1 MRYAIIK
8 QGGLCAG
15 GIEKY
20 LQQISK
26 MLIEA
31 GHTVTYYYTDAVT
44 CGPSNWMHPGTDI
57 IRKQYMESIGA
68 KLVEVSCSHI
78 ESLERGGKWLDT
90 DFWELFQEDDFDVVI
105 GGHKGEPCWP
115 FSEMKNVGI
124 VETVHGTDFTSG
136 ASKYADAYILIS
148 EIQNAK
154 WFKSGGVP
162 EKTYNIYPTISM
174 PNFTADQKSK
184 YDIPENKFV
193 FGMHQSNRT
202 GLWSGMPL
210 AAYKL
215 IESDKTCF
223 VMLGGEAAYEKQA
236 EDIGVN
242 NFIRVPFVS
251 TSEEVH
257 EVISCFDV
265 YAHGRSDGEVCSS
278 AIIEAMYHGLPI
290 VTHASSANNGHLFQ
304 INGCGFLANNIEQ
317 YAKILYDLIWDKSL
331 YEESSSKTKQAYLQK
346 FEFSKTKK
354 QTLKILENAARR
366 R

>member
-26 MLIEA
+26 MLIDA

-44 CGPSNWMHPGTDI
+44 CGPSNWMHPGTDMV
-57 IRKQYMESIGA
+57 RKRYMESIGA
-68 KLVEVSCSHI
+68 KLIEVSCSHI
-78 ESLERGGKWLDT
+78 ESLERGGEWLDT
-90 DFWELFQEDDFDVVI
+90 DFWKLFNEEDFDVVI

-115 FSEMKNVGI
+115 FSEMKTVGI

-136 ASKYADAYILIS
+136 ASQYADAYILIS

-154 WFKSGGVP
+154 WFKSGGIP
-162 EKTYNIYPTISM
+162 TKTHNIYPTIAI
-174 PNFTADQKSK
+174 PDFKTGQRSK
-184 YDIPENKFV
+184 YGIAENKFV
-193 FGMHQSNRT
+193 FGMHQSNRS
-202 GLWSGMPL
+202 GLWSGIPL
-210 AAYKL
+210 EAYKK

-223 VMLGGEAAYEKQA
+223 VMLGGESAYIEQA
-236 EDIGVN
+236 QKLELQ
-242 NFIRVPFVS
+242 NFIRIPFVS
-251 TSEEVH
+251 TAEEVH
-257 EVISCFDV
+257 EVISCFNV

-290 VTHASSANNGHLFQ
+290 VTHQSSMNNGHLFQ

-317 YAKILYDLIWDKSL
+317 YAKILYDLTWDESL
-331 YEESSSKTKQAYLQK
+331 YQESSSKTKKAYLEK
-346 FEFSKTKK
+346 FDLNKTKNH
-354 QTLKILENAARR
+354 TLKILENAVRR
-366 R
+366 